1 MMMERCCKRYEF
13 FPTRWQTSGE
23 KNVPARLP
31 LCFQPSFLL
40 TWSIVAVWH
49 QNASLIHNSP
59 RERKRG
65 AGKTKEREGERVE
78 EKKKKTQRK
87 EQNKVWVKV
96 WRKKGKNKDTERKLG
111 SRREEGGIARRGYTV
126 WAKKMMIKE
135 RKSRLRLSDVALPEE
150 EGFQSGQIASFFF
163 SPLLAC
169 HR

>member
-1 MMMERCCKRYEF
+1 MMMERCCKRYEL
-13 FPTRWQTSGE
+13 FPTRWQTSGK

-65 AGKTKEREGERVE
+65 AGKTKERGREREREGRR
-78 EKKKKTQRK
+78 KKTQRK

-96 WRKKGKNKDTERKLG
+96 WRKKGKNKDKEKKLG

-135 RKSRLRLSDVALPEE
+135 RKSRLRLSDVAFPRRRRISEQPNCL
-150 EGFQSGQIASFFF
+150 FFF
-163 SPLLAC
+163 PLLAC